1 MSRYKEQGE
10 KGQEKNQLEIAFFLF
25 GKPQAAHLKPIDQK
39 DRRDLGAAGA
49 PGVARWNPMHGNAAG
64 PKATAAATKASK
76 AAEQKPPEKKP
87 ASKEGKT
94 TKRSSSTTATD
105 FFKRWRLCRDPLER
119 SRLLLEHS
127 PRLSKMLEGREAP
140 GEVAAEVP
148 TAVAAALDSSGAVLS
163 KSSFNK

>member
-1 MSRYKEQGE
+1 M
-10 KGQEKNQLEIAFFLF
+10 
-25 GKPQAAHLKPIDQK
+25 KPIDQK

-49 PGVARWNPMHGNAAG
+49 PGVARWNPMHENATAVV
-64 PKATAAATKASK
+64 PKTAAATTKASK

-87 ASKEGKT
+87 ASFKEGKT
-94 TKRSSSTTATD
+94 TKRSSTPAATD

-163 KSSFNK
+163 KIRFNK